1 MENLKINMKIKIT
14 RKMNMD
20 FKLGLE
26 QRNFFLQL
34 MSWQRIDKIT
44 HCFRAC
50 EATKSNRFC
59 FNNKKNYMEIS
70 NKNKKEEFEQ
80 TKPRNLGF
88 LYL

>member
-70 NKNKKEEFEQ
+70 NKNKKKEFEQ

>member
-34 MSWQRIDKIT
+34 MS
-44 HCFRAC
+44 
-50 EATKSNRFC
+50 
-59 FNNKKNYMEIS
+59 
-70 NKNKKEEFEQ
+70 
-80 TKPRNLGF
+80 
-88 LYL
+88 